1 MAELNEQQAQDLNSG
16 KAHRSRSG
24 FWFGVIIL
32 LIVVGLAGVG
42 YYFLQGLRTKQ
53 EGLGGEVKGEIA
65 KQLQDYQAQ
74 LAAIQS
80 QLANINKEMS
90 SKDERFNKTLDSFS
104 ALHKDQLNATRKEL
118 TDSMDKI
125 NRQLGKTRG
134 DWLISDAEYLL
145 SVANERLHL
154 IGDVKTA
161 LEALDG
167 ADQRLKES
175 GDSGVIKVREKIAE
189 EITTIKGLT
198 PPDTVGTYVAI
209 QALQEQVD
217 KLALLRPYADK
228 PISDKKDNTDNPMLD
243 VLGVK
248 YSEQPIE
255 AILTTEEA
263 KFMYEQLRVK
273 LEIAEI
279 ALVQQHDELYQSALD
294 DAKNWL
300 EKHFADNE
308 AKQKFKDGL
317 DKFKA
322 IKIRSQ
328 FPDISVS
335 LKMLKD
341 ISKLRIE
348 ADKVVEEPKKEDLK
362 KDTKPDNKPTSVAP
376 ETPAK
381 P

>member
-1 MAELNEQQAQDLNSG
+1 MAELNEQPVQNQDSG
-16 KAHRSRSG
+16 KPQRSRSG

-65 KQLQDYQAQ
+65 KQLQDYQSQ

-90 SKDERFNKTLDSFS
+90 SKDERFNKTLDNFS
-104 ALHKDQLNATRKEL
+104 TLHKDQLEATRKDL
-118 TDSMDKI
+118 TDSIDKI

-134 DWLISDAEYLL
+134 DWLLSDAEYLL

-167 ADQRLKES
+167 ADQRLRES

-189 EITTIKGLT
+189 EISAIKNLT
-198 PPDTVGTYVAI
+198 ATDTVGTYVAI
-209 QALQEQVD
+209 QSQQEQVD
-217 KLALLRPYADK
+217 KLTLLRPYADK
-228 PISDKKDNTDNPMLD
+228 PVSNNKGNTENPMLD
-243 VLGVK
+243 LLGVK

-255 AILTTEEA
+255 AILTAEEA
-263 KFMYEQLRVK
+263 KFTYEQLRVK

-279 ALVQQHDELYQSALD
+279 ALVQQHDELYQSALE
-294 DAKNWL
+294 DAENWL
-300 EKHFADNE
+300 MKNFADNE
-308 AKQKFKDGL
+308 ARQKFAEAL
-317 DKFKA
+317 TKFKA
-322 IKIRSQ
+322 VKIRSE

-341 ISKLRIE
+341 IHKLRIE
-348 ADKVVEEPKKEDLK
+348 ADKPAPADEPKKTE
-362 KDTKPDNKPTSVAP
+362 TKAT
-376 ETPAK
+376 EPAK
-381 P
+381 Q

>member
-1 MAELNEQQAQDLNSG
+1 QDLNSD
-16 KAHRSRSG
+16 KVHRSRSG

-32 LIVVGLAGVG
+32 LIVIGLAGAG
-42 YYFLQGLRTKQ
+42 YYFLQSLRTKQ

-90 SKDERFNKTLDSFS
+90 SKDERFNKTLDNFS
-104 ALHKDQLNATRKEL
+104 TLHKDQLNATRKEFN
-118 TDSMDKI
+118 DSIDRI
-125 NRQLGKTRG
+125 QRQLGKTRG

-161 LEALDG
+161 LEALEG
-167 ADQRLKES
+167 ADQRLRES
-175 GDSGVIKVREKIAE
+175 GDTGVIKVREQIAQ
-189 EITTIKGLT
+189 EISTIKNLT
-198 PPDTVGTYVAI
+198 PPDMVGTYVAI
-209 QALQEQVD
+209 QSQQEQVD
-217 KLALLRPYADK
+217 KLTLLRPYAGK
-228 PISDKKDNTDNPMLD
+228 PVSDKQGNTDNAMLD
-243 VLGVK
+243 MLGVK

-263 KFMYEQLRVK
+263 KFIYEQLRVK

-300 EKHFADNE
+300 EKQFADNE
-308 AKQKFKDGL
+308 VRQHFAKEL

-348 ADKVVEEPKKEDLK
+348 ADKSAQSETETKKP
-362 KDTKPDNKPTSVAP
+362 DTKPTQVAP
-376 ETPAK
+376 ETAT
-381 P
+381 

>member
-104 ALHKDQLNATRKEL
+104 TLHKDQLNATRKEL

-145 SVANERLHL
+145 SVANERLYL

-228 PISDKKDNTDNPMLD
+228 PISDKKDNTDNAMLD

-255 AILTTEEA
+255 AILTAEEA

-308 AKQKFKDGL
+308 AKQKFKDAL

-348 ADKVVEEPKKEDLK
+348 ADKVAEEPKKEDVK
-362 KDTKPDNKPTSVAP
+362 KDTKLDNKPTSVAP